1 MTHANAFNL
10 SPGPGYNP
18 SMRPYKPLNQR
29 AVIGTAKRF
38 SRVPIIV
45 K

>member
-10 SPGPGYNP
+10 SPGPA
-18 SMRPYKPLNQR
+18 YKPPMANWKVEPR
-29 AVIGTAKRF
+29 PVIGTAKRF
-38 SRVPIIV
+38 SRVPVIV